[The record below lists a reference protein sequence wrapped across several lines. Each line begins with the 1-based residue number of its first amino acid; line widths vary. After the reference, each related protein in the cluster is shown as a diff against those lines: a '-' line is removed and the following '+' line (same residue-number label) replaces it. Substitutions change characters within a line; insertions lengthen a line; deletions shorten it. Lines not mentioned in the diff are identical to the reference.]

1 MKQLKWL
8 IATAILTLTL
18 TGCSSEEEVIRVGTP
33 YLEDETSGI
42 RFHTDITDTKTITD
56 LRDIIDTE
64 KEVEQPADLT
74 GLADTSFI
82 LEIPAEGVL
91 EIWRYVWYLEDGSII
106 LSNDH
111 INGDENAEQDFFVLS
126 ADQTAKL
133 KSILED

>member
-8 IATAILTLTL
+8 IAAVILTLTL

-42 RFHTDITDTKTITD
+42 RFHTDITDTETITD
-56 LRDIIDTE
+56 LRDIISTE

-82 LEIPAEGVL
+82 LELPAEGVL

-111 INGDENAEQDFFVLS
+111 INGDENTEQKFFVLS